1 MNIAESIKTV
11 FLLMLLCAAVTTE
24 TAWSYYSPLKI
35 NKKNNLWVDVK
46 NFGAK
51 GDGLTDDS
59 ASIQNAINSI
69 KETGGTIFL
78 PTGNYLAYDLTL
90 YSNMRLTGT
99 TNGGSILT
107 YKTGLESGVVGS
119 LIGVNQYDEGT
130 HDPSNNSKNIEID
143 HITFIGAH
151 LSG

>member
-69 KETGGTIFL
+69 KETGGTIFCQQATIWHMTS
-78 PTGNYLAYDLTL
+78 PCIQICDLQALQTAAV
-90 YSNMRLTGT
+90 Y
-99 TNGGSILT
+99 
-107 YKTGLESGVVGS
+107 
-119 LIGVNQYDEGT
+119 
-130 HDPSNNSKNIEID
+130 
-143 HITFIGAH
+143 
-151 LSG
+151 

>member
-35 NKKNNLWVDVK
+35 NKKNNLWVVK

-59 ASIQNAINSI
+59 ASIQNAIAAL
-69 KETGGTIFL
+69 KKQEEPFFCQQATIWHMTS
-78 PTGNYLAYDLTL
+78 PCIQICDLQALQTAAV
-90 YSNMRLTGT
+90 Y
-99 TNGGSILT
+99 
-107 YKTGLESGVVGS
+107 
-119 LIGVNQYDEGT
+119 
-130 HDPSNNSKNIEID
+130 
-143 HITFIGAH
+143 
-151 LSG
+151 